1 MITHRL
7 ALIAGVATALA
18 VVPAAAAAGA
28 GQGGYTTIDVPGA
41 TATFTV
47 GVNDAGVV
55 VGWYTDSHGTNHGF
69 IDQGGVFTTVNDP
82 HAGTAAGQGTVP
94 VGITNSGVI
103 AGSYIDAGNVS
114 HGFIDRGGVF
124 TTVDHPHAGTA
135 AGQGTFLGSINDL
148 GAVSGTYFTSHGKA
162 ISFAGPLGAF
172 TTVDDP
178 AAAPFSTFAAAIND
192 SGVIVGGDNL
202 FTHRVPRRVID
213 QAGVFTTLYDPN
225 AGTASGQGTAA
236 QGISNTGVIVG
247 IYVDSSGGQHGFEL
261 SPSR

>member
-18 VVPAAAAAGA
+18 VVPAAASAGA
-28 GQGGYTTIDVPGA
+28 GQGGYTTIDVPGSA
-41 TATFTV
+41 ATFAAS
-47 GVNDAGVV
+47 VNDAGVV

-69 IDQGGVFTTVNDP
+69 IDQGGAFTTVN
-82 HAGTAAGQGTVP
+82 
-94 VGITNSGVI
+94 
-103 AGSYIDAGNVS
+103 
-114 HGFIDRGGVF
+114 
-124 TTVDHPHAGTA
+124 HPHAGTA

-192 SGVIVGGDNL
+192 SGVIVGGYNL
-202 FTHRVPRRVID
+202 FTHRVPRGFID
-213 QAGVFTTLYDPN
+213 QAGVFTTLNDPN

-247 IYVDSSGGQHGFEL
+247 TYVDSSGGQHGFEL